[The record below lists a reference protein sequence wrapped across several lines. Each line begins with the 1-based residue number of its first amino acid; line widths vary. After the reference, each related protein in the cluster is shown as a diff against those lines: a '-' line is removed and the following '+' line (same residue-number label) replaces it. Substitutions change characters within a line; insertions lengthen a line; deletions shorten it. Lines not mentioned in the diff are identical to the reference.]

1 MCSDFPVPR
10 RPKVRH
16 RRAPSRPLGQGLLKT
31 GRGLG
36 HHPTARGP
44 AWSRSRPGPRQWAAP
59 QEPHSLQLS
68 PEHRVPAAR
77 THHSGSH
84 GDRCLALP
92 DGAFHTESQGVCEQL
107 LGAPRPRGPAR
118 AAGLGWE
125 RLPPWAPPPLGTPV
139 PLLTKDTPG
148 GLTGQ
153 QTSCPQASTVHVPP
167 ASSQLLLGPHCRAE
181 DPSHLLSQPEP
192 RAPQAPRKPA
202 RPEQGRTVAG
212 LRLWRSTVTPPPPLL
227 PRILGLVTGFL
238 IVIKKQKLKHW
249 WLGAICSFLP
259 PSGRPAHGGPGHS
272 LAPLARGL
280 SRQRASSLSRAGRRG
295 CSKHLPL
302 TLRP

>member
-1 MCSDFPVPR
+1 M
-10 RPKVRH
+10 
-16 RRAPSRPLGQGLLKT
+16 LKT

-59 QEPHSLQLS
+59 REPHSLQLS

-212 LRLWRSTVTPPPPLL
+212 LRLWRSTVTPPPPLPASSVL
-227 PRILGLVTGFL
+227 AREGAGCGSVGDVSGAWLASAPLWPSLWTPRGEAGTSGFL
-238 IVIKKQKLKHW
+238 CVSDSDRRVPAE
-249 WLGAICSFLP
+249 LGPRGHHVEDP
-259 PSGRPAHGGPGHS
+259 PPPWAPAELRAHHSHTASPSTPGDRGRP
-272 LAPLARGL
+272 R
-280 SRQRASSLSRAGRRG
+280 
-295 CSKHLPL
+295 
-302 TLRP
+302 